1 MNKLPV
7 LKVYDIDYSFIIK
20 NYLNPE
26 MWKKTWTLFQ
36 YKTFTVTMVLSNI
49 DCRDEK
55 ISFKIKV
62 KDNNENRK
70 YSYDYMEN
78 FDKDS
83 YNYANYSLKVNNI
96 KLLKKEIN
104 NTILSII
111 ENLETQAIREEDKYI
126 NLKYSYSDE
135 KDILRKIAEDFLDD
149 NNVRNE
155 DIREVYIDNYI
166 DNNTKLEGY
175 LDDLKNELK
184 YTIFPDLYLVF
195 AKATEDEEI
204 IKKIEKRISEVN
216 NIEEINQEIEEYLKY
231 METEEFQEEKYDEL
245 EEI

>member
-7 LKVYDIDYSFIIK
+7 LKIYDIDYSFIIK

-36 YKTFTVTMVLSNI
+36 YKTFTVTMVLSSI

-55 ISFKIKV
+55 ISFKVKV
-62 KDNNENRK
+62 KDSNEGRK
-70 YSYDYMEN
+70 YNYEYMEN

-83 YNYANYSLKVNNI
+83 YNYASYSLKVNNI

-104 NTILSII
+104 NKILSAI
-111 ENLETQAIREEDKYI
+111 EDLEIQAIKGEDKYI
-126 NLKYSYSDE
+126 NLKYSYADE

-149 NNVRNE
+149 NNVTNE
-155 DIREVYIDNYI
+155 DIREVYIDAYI
-166 DNNTKLEGY
+166 DNNTKLKGY
-175 LDDLKNELK
+175 LNDLRDELK
-184 YTIFPDLYLVF
+184 YTILPDLYLVF
-195 AKATEDEEI
+195 AKATEDKEI
-204 IKKIEKRISEVN
+204 IKKIEERISEVN
-216 NIEEINQEIEEYLKY
+216 DMEEINQEIEEYLKY
-231 METEEFQEEKYDEL
+231 IETEEFQEEKYDEL

>member
-7 LKVYDIDYSFIIK
+7 LKIYDIDYSFIIK

-36 YKTFTVTMVLSNI
+36 YKTFTVTMVLSSI

-55 ISFKIKV
+55 ISFEVKV
-62 KDNNENRK
+62 KDSNESRK
-70 YSYDYMEN
+70 YNYDYMEN

-104 NTILSII
+104 NKILSAI
-111 ENLETQAIREEDKYI
+111 ENLETQAIKGEDKYI
-126 NLKYSYSDE
+126 NLKYSYADE

-149 NNVRNE
+149 NNVTNE
-155 DIREVYIDNYI
+155 DIREVYIDAYI

-175 LDDLKNELK
+175 LDDLRDELK
-184 YTIFPDLYLVF
+184 YTILPDLYLVF

-216 NIEEINQEIEEYLKY
+216 DIEEINQEIEEYLKY

>member
-36 YKTFTVTMVLSNI
+36 YKTFTVTMVLYSI

-55 ISFKIKV
+55 ISFKVKV
-62 KDNNENRK
+62 KDSNEGIK
-70 YSYDYMEN
+70 YNYDYMKN
-78 FDKDS
+78 SDKDS

-104 NTILSII
+104 NKILLAI
-111 ENLETQAIREEDKYI
+111 ESLETQAIKGEDRYI

-149 NNVRNE
+149 NNVTNE
-155 DIREVYIDNYI
+155 DIREVYIDTYI

-175 LDDLKNELK
+175 LIDLKNELE
-184 YTIFPDLYLVF
+184 YTILPDLYLVF

-216 NIEEINQEIEEYLKY
+216 DMEEINQEIEEYLKY

>member
-7 LKVYDIDYSFIIK
+7 LKIYDIDYSFIIK

-36 YKTFTVTMVLSNI
+36 YKTFTVTMVLSSI
-49 DCRDEK
+49 DCIDEK
-55 ISFKIKV
+55 ISFKVKV
-62 KDNNENRK
+62 KDSNESRK
-70 YSYDYMEN
+70 YNYDYMEN

-104 NTILSII
+104 NKILSAI
-111 ENLETQAIREEDKYI
+111 ENLETQAIKGEDKYI
-126 NLKYSYSDE
+126 NLKYSYADE

-149 NNVRNE
+149 NNVTNE
-155 DIREVYIDNYI
+155 DIREVYIDAYI

-175 LDDLKNELK
+175 LDDLRDELK
-184 YTIFPDLYLVF
+184 YTILPDLYLVF

-216 NIEEINQEIEEYLKY
+216 DIEEINQEIEEYLKY